1 MTTYTP
7 GGSVKDRPAFPYLE
21 CADCGYR
28 DELRH
33 PPERCPN
40 CGGGWLDV
48 VYDYERIA
56 ETWPDAL
63 RDRAWDMWRYSELLP
78 LLDPAHR
85 VTMGE
90 GGTPLLR
97 AVNMGMMMGCPNI
110 YVKDERQGPTGSF
123 KDRQAS
129 LSMSV
134 MKEMGVTEA
143 VVASTGNVAIAY
155 SAYSS
160 LAGIKLWA
168 FLTSL
173 VPPEK
178 MREVAIY
185 GSEVIKVTGTYDQT
199 KRVAAE
205 FAERQNLF
213 RDRGIR
219 SFAARE
225 SMKTVAFE
233 IAEQLSRLTPPP
245 LVSPPAGGRGTLLSY
260 PPDREGGPFP
270 PSHLPQKEG
279 GRTPWRAPDWYV
291 QAVSGGMGPVGVWKG
306 YEELVKMGL
315 VDEMPKLAC
324 IQAEGCAPM
333 VWSFRKGLTKA
344 EPVLNPR
351 THIITLATG
360 SPGPAYVFLSKVIRE
375 HGGAFEAVSDEETF
389 RAVRVMA
396 ELDGI
401 SMERAA
407 GVAFAGLFKMIR
419 KGLIKRDDVVV
430 VNCSGHTFPVEKHLL
445 GDEWTREVSAPGEAA
460 TAEDGLLSSLESL
473 DRGVNR
479 IAILEDDPNAARLL
493 RRILQARGDAA
504 HAPYE
509 IFEAQDGQAGLE
521 MIRRER
527 PDVILLDLMM
537 PKMDGFQVLEAIEAD
552 EGLRS
557 IPIVVVT
564 AKELTTSEKE
574 RLGGQIQMLLEKG
587 DFTDQDLLH
596 EVLDALEERR

>member
-1 MTTYTP
+1 MTVQP
-7 GGSVKDRPAFPYLE
+7 SFPYLE
-21 CADCGYR
+21 CASCGYH
-28 DELRH
+28 EPLEH
-33 PPERCPN
+33 PPEACPQ
-40 CGGGWLDV
+40 CGEGWFDV
-48 VYDYERIA
+48 VYDYDHVARI
-56 ETWPDAL
+56 WPDAL
-63 RDRAWDMWRYSELLP
+63 QGRPWGMWRYRELLP
-78 LLDPAHR
+78 LLDARHC

-90 GGTPLLR
+90 GGTPLLP
-97 AVNMGMMMGCPNI
+97 AANLGIMMGCPHI
-110 YVKDERQGPTGSF
+110 YFKDERQGPTGSF

-134 MKEMGVTEA
+134 MKEMGVSEA

-185 GSEVIKVTGTYDQT
+185 GSEVVKVTGTYDQT
-199 KRVAAE
+199 KEVAAE
-205 FAERQNLF
+205 FANRQSIF

-233 IAEQLSRLTPPP
+233 AAEQL
-245 LVSPPAGGRGTLLSY
+245 AGLLGAE
-260 PPDREGGPFP
+260 RAAEGEP
-270 PSHLPQKEG
+270 
-279 GRTPWRAPDWYV
+279 PWRAPDWYV

-306 YEELVKMGL
+306 YEELLDMGL
-315 VDEMPKLAC
+315 VDKMPKLAC

-333 VWSFRKGLTKA
+333 VHSFRKGLEVA

-351 THIITLATG
+351 TRIITLATG
-360 SPGPAYVFLSKVIRE
+360 SPGPAYIFLANVIRE
-375 HGGAFEAVSDEETF
+375 HGGVFEAVSDEETF

-396 ELDGI
+396 ELDGV

-407 GVAFAGLFKMIR
+407 GVAFAGLFKLIS
-419 KGLIKRDDVVV
+419 KGVIQRDEIVI

-445 GDEWTREVSAPGEAA
+445 GDEWAREIQAPG
-460 TAEDGLLSSLESL
+460 EDGLLGSLEGL
-473 DRGVNR
+473 DRGVDR
-479 IAILEDDPNAARLL
+479 VAILEDDPNAALLL
-493 RRILQARGDAA
+493 RRILQARGD
-504 HAPYE
+504 YE
-509 IFEAQDGQAGLE
+509 IFEARDGRSGLE
-521 MIRRER
+521 MIRREQ

-537 PKMDGFQVLEAIEAD
+537 PEMDGFEVLEAIEAD
-552 EGLRS
+552 ERLRS
-557 IPIVVVT
+557 IPVVVVT
-564 AKELTTSEKE
+564 AKELTSSEKN
-574 RLGGQIQMLLEKG
+574 RLGDQIEMLLEKG

-596 EVLDALEERR
+596 QVLDVLE

>member
-1 MTTYTP
+1 MSEP
-7 GGSVKDRPAFPYLE
+7 LPFPHLT
-21 CADCGYR
+21 CRACGY
-28 DELRH
+28 EEQLRQ
-33 PPERCPN
+33 PPEECPR

-56 ETWPDAL
+56 ESWPTAL
-63 RDRAWDMWRYSELLP
+63 RGRPWDMWRYRELLP
-78 LLDPAHR
+78 LLDDAHR
-85 VTMGE
+85 VSMGE
-90 GGTPLLR
+90 GGTPLLP
-97 AVNMGMMMGCPNI
+97 AVNLGVMMGCPNI

-123 KDRQAS
+123 KDRQSS

-199 KRVAAE
+199 KQVAAE
-205 FAERQNLF
+205 FAKRQNLF

-233 IAEQLSRLTPPP
+233 AAEQL
-245 LVSPPAGGRGTLLSY
+245 PALMGA
-260 PPDREGGPFP
+260 
-270 PSHLPQKEG
+270 
-279 GRTPWRAPDWYV
+279 GRTPWRTPDWYI

-306 YEELVKMGL
+306 YEELLEMGL
-315 VDEMPKLAC
+315 TDSMPKLAC

-333 VWSFRKGLTKA
+333 VQSFRKGLEKA

-351 THIITLATG
+351 TRIITLATG
-360 SPGPAYVFLSKVIRE
+360 SPGPAYDFLASVVRE

-407 GVAFAGLFKMIR
+407 GVAFAGLFKLIR
-419 KGLIKRDDVVV
+419 QGVIQHDDVIV

-445 GDEWTREVSAPGEAA
+445 PDEWAREVAAPGIGVA
-460 TAEDGLLSSLESL
+460 TEDGLLGSLESL
-473 DRGVNR
+473 DRGVSR
-479 IAILEDDPNAARLL
+479 VAILEDDPTAALLL
-493 RRILQARGDAA
+493 RRILQARGD
-504 HAPYE
+504 YE
-509 IFEAQDGQAGLE
+509 IFEASDGRAGLE
-521 MIRRER
+521 MIRREE

-537 PKMDGFQVLEAIEAD
+537 PRMDGFEVLEAMEAD

-557 IPIVVVT
+557 IPVVVVT
-564 AKELTTSEKE
+564 AKELTASEKE
-574 RLGGQIQMLLEKG
+574 RLGDQIQMLLEKG
-587 DFTDQDLLH
+587 DFTDQDLLY
-596 EVLDALEERR
+596 EVLDALEEEA

>member
-1 MTTYTP
+1 MSEP
-7 GGSVKDRPAFPYLE
+7 LPFPHLT
-21 CADCGYR
+21 CRACGY
-28 DELRH
+28 EEQLRQ
-33 PPERCPN
+33 PPEECPR

-56 ETWPDAL
+56 ESWPTAL
-63 RDRAWDMWRYSELLP
+63 RGRPWDMWRYRELLP
-78 LLDPAHR
+78 LLDDAHR
-85 VTMGE
+85 VSMGE
-90 GGTPLLR
+90 GGTPLLP
-97 AVNMGMMMGCPNI
+97 AVNLGVMMGCPNI

-123 KDRQAS
+123 KDRQSS

-199 KRVAAE
+199 KQVAAE
-205 FAERQNLF
+205 FAKRQNLF

-233 IAEQLSRLTPPP
+233 AAEQL
-245 LVSPPAGGRGTLLSY
+245 PALMGA
-260 PPDREGGPFP
+260 
-270 PSHLPQKEG
+270 
-279 GRTPWRAPDWYV
+279 GRTPWRTPDWYI

-306 YEELVKMGL
+306 YEELLEMGL
-315 VDEMPKLAC
+315 TDSMPKLAC

-333 VWSFRKGLTKA
+333 VQSFRKGLEKA

-351 THIITLATG
+351 TRIITLATG
-360 SPGPAYVFLSKVIRE
+360 SPGPAYDFLASVVRE

-407 GVAFAGLFKMIR
+407 GVAFAGLFKLIR
-419 KGLIKRDDVVV
+419 QGVIQHDDVIV

-445 GDEWTREVSAPGEAA
+445 PDEWAREVAAPGIGVA
-460 TAEDGLLSSLESL
+460 TEDGLLGSLESL
-473 DRGVNR
+473 DRGVSR
-479 IAILEDDPNAARLL
+479 VAILEDDPTAALLL
-493 RRILQARGDAA
+493 RRILQARGD
-504 HAPYE
+504 YE
-509 IFEAQDGQAGLE
+509 IFEASDGRAGLE
-521 MIRRER
+521 MIRREE

-537 PKMDGFQVLEAIEAD
+537 PRMDGFEVLEAMEAD

-557 IPIVVVT
+557 IPVVVVT
-564 AKELTTSEKE
+564 AKELTAS
-574 RLGGQIQMLLEKG
+574 
-587 DFTDQDLLH
+587 
-596 EVLDALEERR
+596 